1 MAYLEP
7 SSEEILSAVEEDGQM
22 LQTDEDVRE
31 STSLA
36 SSDGSIDRSDVTIR
50 RNAKIRMPR
59 LQDNVNEQLMLEEHL
74 KRLKNSRSGSLSAVT
89 AKKNEINTLLA
100 EDADVKLVLD
110 KYESLK
116 RLFDK
121 YFDAHRAY
129 QCELLEAERI
139 EQADKQYEAQE
150 ISY

>member
-1 MAYLEP
+1 MNRYSSVHSAVTIVQRFDDYNQFIWRIW
-7 SSEEILSAVEEDGQM
+7 SSEEILSAAEEGGQM
-22 LQTDEDVRE
+22 FQTDEDVRE

-50 RNAKIRMPR
+50 RNSNIRMPR
-59 LQDNVNEQLMLEEHL
+59 LQDNVNEQLKLEQHL
-74 KRLKNSRSGSLSAVT
+74 KRLKNSGSGSLSAIT
-89 AKKNEINTLLA
+89 ARKNEISTLLA

-121 YFDAHRAY
+121 YFDAH
-129 QCELLEAERI
+129 
-139 EQADKQYEAQE
+139 
-150 ISY
+150 

>member
-1 MAYLEP
+1 
-7 SSEEILSAVEEDGQM
+7 
-22 LQTDEDVRE
+22 
-31 STSLA
+31 
-36 SSDGSIDRSDVTIR
+36 
-50 RNAKIRMPR
+50 MPR

-74 KRLKNSRSGSLSAVT
+74 KRLKNSRSGSLSAAT

-100 EDADVKLVLD
+100 EDADIMLVLD

-129 QCELLEAERI
+129 RTVR
-139 EQADKQYEAQE
+139 YRT
-150 ISY
+150 S

>member
-1 MAYLEP
+1 MAYLEQ
-7 SSEEILSAVEEDGQM
+7 SSEEILSAVEEDGQR

-50 RNAKIRMPR
+50 RNAKIGMPR
-59 LQDNVNEQLMLEEHL
+59 LQDNVNEQLMLEENL

-100 EDADVKLVLD
+100 EYANVKLVLD

-121 YFDAHRAY
+121 YFDAHRAC
-129 QCELLEAERI
+129 QCELLEAGHRLCG
-139 EQADKQYEAQE
+139 
-150 ISY
+150 